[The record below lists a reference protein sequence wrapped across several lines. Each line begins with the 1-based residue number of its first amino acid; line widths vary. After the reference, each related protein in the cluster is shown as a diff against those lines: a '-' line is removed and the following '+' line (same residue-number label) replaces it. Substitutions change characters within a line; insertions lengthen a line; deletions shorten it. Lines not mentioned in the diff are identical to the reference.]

1 MPVFGCVV
9 ERDASSDVIV
19 IGTAYGIF
27 TTDNVSG
34 SSTTWSPCN
43 DEIGPIPVFD
53 VCQQW
58 RDWEEGDS
66 LHRYR
71 RVENP
76 GAIYA
81 CTHGRGVWRADNLLS
96 NQDID
101 ADEPLTSNPVSL
113 NVFPNPSS
121 DLTTINFSIPPN
133 KEISLDV
140 YDLNGKKVKSILSNN
155 VSNGG
160 IYNIPL
166 DISFYPLGTY
176 IIVLSSDNT
185 SKVAKFIKY

>member
-1 MPVFGCVV
+1 MEYLLQIMFLVHH
-9 ERDASSDVIV
+9 
-19 IGTAYGIF
+19 
-27 TTDNVSG
+27 
-34 SSTTWSPCN
+34 TWFPCN

-101 ADEPLTSNPVSL
+101 ADEPLTSNPVFKCISK
-113 NVFPNPSS
+113 SIIS
-121 DLTTINFSIPPN
+121 LTTIKGIPPN

-140 YDLNGKKVKSILSNN
+140 YDLNGKKVKST
-155 VSNGG
+155 
-160 IYNIPL
+160 
-166 DISFYPLGTY
+166 F
-176 IIVLSSDNT
+176 
-185 SKVAKFIKY
+185 